1 MLENQTTTNRGE
13 IVGAFG
19 NLQSQI
25 NDTNANVTILSDK
38 VDADLYT
45 FTGASI
51 YDTTL
56 QPNAGATAVNLMTY
70 DSIDFAA
77 YVSIENGTDIVVDQS
92 GYYNLQFSAQFD
104 KTDNG
109 NDIVQIWLRKNGND
123 VPYSTTEVTV
133 RGNDGK
139 FVAAWNLF
147 VALDKLDYV
156 QLAWHSTD
164 TNMRIFAGA
173 AGTNPTRPNIPSV
186 ILTIHKIGNLPA

>member
-1 MLENQTTTNRGE
+1 
-13 IVGAFG
+13 V
-19 NLQSQI
+19 
-25 NDTNANVTILSDK
+25 NVTILNDK
-38 VDADLYT
+38 VEADVYT

-56 QPNAGATAVNLMTY
+56 QTNAGATAVNLMTY

-104 KTDNG
+104 KTDG
-109 NDIVQIWLRKNGND
+109 GDDKVQIWLRKNGED
-123 VPYSTTEVTV
+123 VPYTNTEVTIV
-133 RGNDGK
+133 GNNGK
-139 FVAAWNLF
+139 FVAAWNFF
-147 VALDKLDYV
+147 VSLDKLDYV

-173 AGTNPTRPNIPSV
+173 AGTNPTRPEIPSV

>member
-1 MLENQTTTNRGE
+1 MLENQTTTNREE

-25 NDTNANVTILSDK
+25 NDTNVK

-45 FTGASI
+45 FAGASI

-56 QPNAGATAVNLMTY
+56 QTNAGATAVNLMTY
-70 DSIDFAA
+70 DSIDFAT
-77 YVSIENGTDIVVDQS
+77 YVSIENGTDIVVAQS
-92 GYYNLQFSAQFD
+92 GYYNLQFSAQFE
-104 KTDNG
+104 KTDSG
-109 NDIVQIWLRKNGND
+109 NDIVQVWFTKNGNNIPD
-123 VPYSTTEVTV
+123 STTEVTV

-139 FVAAWNLF
+139 FVAAWNYFL
-147 VALDKLDYV
+147 ALDELDYV

-164 TNMRIFAGA
+164 TNMRLFAGA